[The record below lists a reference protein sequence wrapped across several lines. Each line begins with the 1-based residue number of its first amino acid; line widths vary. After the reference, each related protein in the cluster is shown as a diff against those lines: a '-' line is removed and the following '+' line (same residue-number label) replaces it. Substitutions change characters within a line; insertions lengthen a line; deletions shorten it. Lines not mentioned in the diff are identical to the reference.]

1 MSATAI
7 SPRLVGG
14 CFQAQKPYLLGIKKT
29 DLYKDGQMHPV
40 IPANY
45 LQVMG
50 ITLCFDSKKKK
61 STFTDN
67 YTFTQARD
75 LGFHILGSVRLR
87 SYILLKMFPLYV

>member
-61 STFTDN
+61 KNLLSQIITHLHRLGIWGFI
-67 YTFTQARD
+67 FLAVLD
-75 LGFHILGSVRLR
+75 LGAI
-87 SYILLKMFPLYV
+87 YC